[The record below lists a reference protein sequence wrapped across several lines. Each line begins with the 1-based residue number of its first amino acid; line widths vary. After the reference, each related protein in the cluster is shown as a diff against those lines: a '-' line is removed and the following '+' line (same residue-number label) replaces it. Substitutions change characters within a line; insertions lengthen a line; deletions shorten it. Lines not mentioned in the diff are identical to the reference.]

1 MPRRWHAPGGSVHT
15 VSGRVVRVR
24 ARRDGGWRVRL
35 AETGG
40 TLAVA
45 EIRLTRP
52 MPLPPRGAY
61 ILIRGTVC
69 YDEEHAWYA
78 VDPVEAWVHARI
90 SIRGDSVS
98 SGLFPSGHHRGWL
111 GFTPLRT

>member
-1 MPRRWHAPGGSVHT
+1 MARSWSVPAGSVHT
-15 VSGRVVRVR
+15 VDGRVVRVR

-40 TLAVA
+40 ALAVA
-45 EIRLTRP
+45 EITRP

-69 YDEEHAWYA
+69 YDEEHSWYA
-78 VDPVEAWVHARI
+78 VEPVEVWVQTAFR
-90 SIRGDSVS
+90 R
-98 SGLFPSGHHRGWL
+98 
-111 GFTPLRT
+111 

>member
-1 MPRRWHAPGGSVHT
+1 
-15 VSGRVVRVR
+15 
-24 ARRDGGWRVRL
+24 
-35 AETGG
+35 
-40 TLAVA
+40 
-45 EIRLTRP
+45 

-90 SIRGDSVS
+90 SIRGDSMS